1 MELCTS
7 PGRGGY
13 EPVWL
18 QCVPGGLSGGS
29 DELVVLSG
37 DVTIILGLNITCV
50 IHGAVHLNDTP
61 QTFAFMITVWVH
73 HLLTRSSLKPLT

>member
-1 MELCTS
+1 M
-7 PGRGGY
+7 
-13 EPVWL
+13 
-18 QCVPGGLSGGS
+18 QCASVVLSGGF

-37 DVTIILGLNITCV
+37 DFAIILGLNITYV
-50 IHGAVHLNDTP
+50 IHGAVHLNDIL